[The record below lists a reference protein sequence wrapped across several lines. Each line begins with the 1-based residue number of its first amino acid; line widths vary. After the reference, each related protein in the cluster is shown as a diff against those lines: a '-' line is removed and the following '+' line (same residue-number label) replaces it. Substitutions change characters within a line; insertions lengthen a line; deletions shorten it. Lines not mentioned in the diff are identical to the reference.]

1 MYSSYPCK
9 IAINEFKKLLV
20 IKCFRPDR
28 ILAATSKY
36 VDHVFMPNFASTAE
50 LDLTKLV
57 QEEVKAS
64 TPISLCSVPGH
75 DAAYRVDNL
84 AQEQGVRLASVAMG
98 SQEGISLADQ
108 AIASATKTGN
118 WVLLKNVHLALSWLG
133 QLDKRLHSLKA
144 HPNFRLFLTMETNPK
159 VPVNLLRL
167 SRVLMFEPQPGIKA
181 NLQESLR
188 GIPSARLSKGPIE
201 RARLFFMVAWLH
213 AVILERLR
221 YVPLGWTKAYEF
233 NDSDQDCA
241 LSTIDIWLDTVGLG
255 RANVSPDRIPWDAIR
270 TLLSQSVY
278 GGRVDSDVDQQ
289 LLESFV
295 NSFFR
300 SECYDLNFKLVES
313 SPDDEAGLV
322 APEGTKM
329 SQFLDWVSELPEREP
344 PTWLRLP
351 ATAERV
357 LSTHKGKSSISIF
370 DGVQSCFSCL
380 KHVPYFHEDYMLTFC
395 SFFHFF
401 S

>member
-1 MYSSYPCK
+1 M
-9 IAINEFKKLLV
+9 
-20 IKCFRPDR
+20 DQ
-28 ILAATSKY
+28 
-36 VDHVFMPNFASTAE
+36 VFTPNFVGQSD
-50 LDLTKLV
+50 LDFAKLV
-57 QEEVKAS
+57 EDEVKAS

-84 AQEQGVRLASVAMG
+84 AQEQGVRLASIAMG
-98 SQEGISLADQ
+98 SQEGLTLADQ
-108 AIASATKTGN
+108 AIAMATKTGN
-118 WVLLKNVHLALSWLG
+118 WVLLKNVHLALQWLG

-188 GIPSARLSKGPIE
+188 SIPAARVAKGPTE
-201 RARLFFMVAWLH
+201 RARLYFMVAWLH
-213 AVILERLR
+213 AVVLERLR

-241 LSTIDIWLDTVGLG
+241 LSTIDNWLDTVGAG

-278 GGRVDSDVDQQ
+278 GGRVDSEHDQA
-289 LLESFV
+289 LLDSFV
-295 NSFFR
+295 NSFFKA
-300 SECYDLNFKLVES
+300 ECYDLSFKLVEETG
-313 SPDDEAGLV
+313 PNDPGLI

-329 SQFLDWVSELPEREP
+329 SQFLDWVNELPAREP

-351 ATAERV
+351 PTAERV
-357 LSTHKGKSSISIF
+357 LSTHKAITMLSKVKKIKSLV
-370 DGVQSCFSCL
+370 DDDDDDDL
-380 KHVPYFHEDYMLTFC
+380 
-395 SFFHFF
+395 
-401 S
+401 

>member
-1 MYSSYPCK
+1 
-9 IAINEFKKLLV
+9 INEFKKLLV

-28 ILAATSKY
+28 LLAATSKY
-36 VDHVFMPNFASTAE
+36 IDHVFTPNFVSQSE
-50 LDLTKLV
+50 LDFTKLV
-57 QEEVKAS
+57 QDEVKAS

-98 SQEGISLADQ
+98 SQEGIGLADQ

-144 HPNFRLFLTMETNPK
+144 HPSFRLFLTMETNPK

-188 GIPSARLSKGPIE
+188 GIPAARLSKGPTE
-201 RARLFFMVAWLH
+201 RVRLYFMVAWLH
-213 AVILERLR
+213 AVVLERLR

-241 LSTIDIWLDTVGLG
+241 LSTIDNWLDTVGAG

-278 GGRVDSDVDQQ
+278 GGRVDEEADQL

-295 NSFFR
+295 SSFFKA
-300 SECYDLNFKLVES
+300 ECFDLSFKLVES
-313 SPDDEAGLV
+313 DGEDSNNAGLV

-329 SQFLDWVSELPEREP
+329 AQFLGWVDELPEREP

-351 ATAERV
+351 PNAERV
-357 LSTHKGKSSISIF
+357 LSTHKAITMLSKVKKIKSLV
-370 DGVQSCFSCL
+370 DDDDDDL
-380 KHVPYFHEDYMLTFC
+380 
-395 SFFHFF
+395 
-401 S
+401 